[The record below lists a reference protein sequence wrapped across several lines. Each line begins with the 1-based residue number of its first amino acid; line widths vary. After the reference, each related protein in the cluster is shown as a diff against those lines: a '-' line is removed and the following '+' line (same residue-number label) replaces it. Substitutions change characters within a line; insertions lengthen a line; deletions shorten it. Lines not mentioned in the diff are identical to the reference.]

1 VGRPTQQPAKKHPGR
16 PIAVHG
22 WSVGAACEGGV
33 KAGRWPRGRDLRPP
47 TPGRSALLPTPSGGD
62 DPDMSSERVLVVDD
76 ERKIREV
83 VGSYLERQGYRVSL
97 FEDGESALAAMT
109 EQRPSLVVLDLVLP
123 DIPGEEVAR
132 AVRAVSDVPIVMLTA
147 KSSEDDRVAGLEL
160 GADDYLVK
168 PFSVRELAARVAAV
182 LRRAR
187 AAHPDLLSFDGG
199 RLVLER
205 VTRKVTV
212 GGEPVELTHTESEL
226 LFALVDHAGQT
237 LTRDQLITLARGFDA
252 VPEERTVDAHVK
264 NVRRKLG
271 DDRRHPHTLVTE
283 IGVGYR
289 FGLRPDA

>member
-1 VGRPTQQPAKKHPGR
+1 V
-16 PIAVHG
+16 AVE
-22 WSVGAACEGGV
+22 AA
-33 KAGRWPRGRDLRPP
+33 AHRGRDRAPP
-47 TPGRSALLPTPSGGD
+47 APGRSALLPALTGTD
-62 DPDMSSERVLVVDD
+62 DLDVSNERVLVVDD

-83 VGSYLERQGYRVSL
+83 VGSYLERQGYRVALS
-97 FEDGESALAAMT
+97 EDGESALAAMT
-109 EQRPSLVVLDLVLP
+109 EQRPSLVVLDLMLP

-147 KSSEDDRVAGLEL
+147 KSSENDRVAGLEL

-187 AAHPDLLSFDGG
+187 AALPDVLSFDGG

-205 VTRKVTV
+205 GTRNVTV
-212 GGEPVELTHTESEL
+212 DGELIELTRTESDL

-252 VPEERTVDAHVK
+252 VPDERTIDAHVK
-264 NVRRKLG
+264 NLRRKLG
-271 DDRRHPHTLVTE
+271 EHRRHPHALVTE

>member
-1 VGRPTQQPAKKHPGR
+1 MIGEQ
-16 PIAVHG
+16 
-22 WSVGAACEGGV
+22 
-33 KAGRWPRGRDLRPP
+33 
-47 TPGRSALLPTPSGGD
+47 
-62 DPDMSSERVLVVDD
+62 VLVVDD

-83 VGSYLERQGYRVSL
+83 VGAYLERQGYQVAL

-109 EQRPSLVVLDLVLP
+109 RQRPSLVVLDLMLP

-132 AVRAVSDVPIVMLTA
+132 ALRGVSDVPIVMLTA
-147 KSSEDDRVAGLEL
+147 RSSENDRVAGLEL

-187 AAHPDLLSFDGG
+187 AAHPERMSFDGG

-205 VTRKVTV
+205 GTRTVLV
-212 GGEPVELTHTESEL
+212 GGKPVELTRTETDI

-252 VPEERTVDAHVK
+252 APEDRTVDTHVK
-264 NVRRKLG
+264 NLRHKLG
-271 DDRRHPHTLVTE
+271 EPSRHPQFLVTE

>member
-1 VGRPTQQPAKKHPGR
+1 MEV
-16 PIAVHG
+16 
-22 WSVGAACEGGV
+22 
-33 KAGRWPRGRDLRPP
+33 
-47 TPGRSALLPTPSGGD
+47 
-62 DPDMSSERVLVVDD
+62 SSERVLVVDD

-83 VGSYLERQGYRVSL
+83 VGSYLGRQGYQVALS
-97 FEDGESALAAMT
+97 EDGESALAAMI
-109 EQRPSLVVLDLVLP
+109 EQRPSLVVLDLLLP

-132 AVRAVSDVPIVMLTA
+132 ALRAVSDVPIVMLTA

-187 AAHPDLLSFDGG
+187 TAHPERLSYDGG
-199 RLVLER
+199 RLLLER
-205 VTRKVTV
+205 GTRHVTV
-212 GGEPVELTHTESEL
+212 GGDPVELTRTESDL
-226 LFALVDHAGQT
+226 LFALVDHRGQT

-252 VPEERTVDAHVK
+252 ELDERTIDAHVK
-264 NVRRKLG
+264 NLRRKLG
-271 DDRRHPHTLVTE
+271 DDSRHPRYLVTE